1 MPPEIHQ
8 LLYFAGIALMFFCF
22 AYGLK
27 EQPMRWLL
35 LLPMIAFLSWY
46 LQRAPV
52 EQALL
57 AAALV
62 FIWTFGLY
70 GIGRLAK
77 MLVGWSTSQKD
88 QADAS

>member
-1 MPPEIHQ
+1 MTPEIHQ

-22 AYGLK
+22 ACGFKAL
-27 EQPMRWLL
+27 PIRWLL
-35 LLPMIAFLSWY
+35 LLPVVSFLSWY
-46 LQRAPV
+46 LQRAPI

-57 AAALV
+57 ASALV